1 MKAVLPSC
9 LLLLGLT
16 LACDAGDLAPLA
28 RLVAAAPV
36 VEAARLRSEAAR
48 EKQGSVG
55 RLPDPNVEAMGAQK
69 STPTDDNPMWGLA
82 LQQPLPRAGERTAA
96 RNRAIAEAEMAEAE
110 WAIMACDLA
119 ADIAMRLAEA
129 EAALQR
135 HALLAAQVA
144 KAEQAR
150 AAFQTRVSIGQAR
163 TAERL
168 ALDMRIADMHLMM
181 EKELQMA
188 DDAEQ
193 AARAA
198 LALPAEAALPVFAA
212 PTRADLALDLAP
224 AMQLAAA
231 MERES
236 AAMAAMARAEA
247 RPMTAVGIRFDR
259 EEMEDGNE
267 DTVAVTFMSDLPWQ
281 ARRVSRADLRAAQAG
296 VEASRITRSSVSN
309 ELTALRSRVDRAQD
323 FAASTQKWA
332 ADNMARLEAEYASLV
347 SNASTAGEMGGES
360 SALMVLEI
368 LERSTDLLRQQV
380 DAEAAERTAQAE
392 LWRFVAPSTFGAQP

>member
-110 WAIMACDLA
+110 WAIMAGDLA